1 MESSWK
7 LALQMAFWF
16 TLLDPSDR
24 NMSPLLRS
32 AGKHRL
38 LFSILIVKSS
48 GYYGVFLHPVLISC
62 LSYLPKSLYLLES

>member
-1 MESSWK
+1 MEPSWR

-16 TLLDPSDR
+16 TLLAPSDR

-38 LFSILIVKSS
+38 LFSILIVQSS
-48 GYYGVFLHPVLISC
+48 AYYGVFLHPVLLSC
-62 LSYLPKSLYLLES
+62 LSCLPKSLDLLES